1 MTATDKPV
9 QRVTQREYM
18 VLFPHN
24 RKKARRIVTRI
35 DKGDLLR
42 FREHGRRQWFDLNI
56 DEAMKLAVKAKAGFA
71 ICTVPGP
78 ALRKKKKKARAA

>member
-24 RKKARRIVTRI
+24 KRKARRIVTRI
-35 DKGDLLR
+35 DQGDILR

-56 DEAMKLAVKAKAGFA
+56 DEAMRLAVKARAGFVV
-71 ICTVPGP
+71 CMVPGP
-78 ALRKKKKKARAA
+78 ALRKKKGRTR